1 MRSQRD
7 GQNSGSGLGNRL
19 PDWQDD
25 WKPQPW
31 KPPADVDEYDVAG
44 NRRPRISRAAIQ
56 AAQRPK
62 IDRRREQLFLAV
74 SPCVTGFVAL
84 LLWFLSPL
92 PGAGSIPLAF
102 IILATIQ
109 VIGHLVTRDDQPDA
123 LAKPWTIHLAAA
135 IGLLPMLAI
144 QVSLIREPYVSIDSG
159 SSLPAVLATILVI
172 FFTVVLALVSTVRF
186 WTRPDQASLVFLPV
200 ALLIPQAV
208 GERTEIGIGQALGI
222 LALAMLLGGI
232 ATIASSYV
240 GMGVRLLIPPIVL
253 GIEVMLL
260 WMAGRGPVFHTTSGG
275 IVRLLYILMLA
286 TAVVLVVCVPIF
298 AVWLRRWAPPSAGGV
313 PARTRNAAN

>member
-1 MRSQRD
+1 VRAERGRRS
-7 GQNSGSGLGNRL
+7 SGSGLGSRL

-31 KPPADVDEYDVAG
+31 KPPAEADEYDTSG

-62 IDRRREQLFLAV
+62 LDRRREQLFLAV
-74 SPCVTGFVAL
+74 SPCVTGFAAL
-84 LLWFLSPL
+84 VLWFLSPL

-102 IILATIQ
+102 IILAAIQ
-109 VIGHLVTRDDQPDA
+109 VIGHLVTRDDRPAA

-144 QVSLIREPYVSIDSG
+144 QVALIREPYVSIDSG
-159 SSLPAVLATILVI
+159 SSMPAVLTTMLVI
-172 FFTVVLALVSTVRF
+172 FFTVVLALVSTIRF

-208 GERTEIGIGQALGI
+208 GDRTEIGIGQALGI
-222 LALAMLLGGI
+222 LAVAMLLGGF

-240 GMGVRLLIPPIVL
+240 GMGVRLLIPPVVL
-253 GIEVMLL
+253 GIEILLL
-260 WMAGRGPVFHTTSGG
+260 WIAGRGPVFHTTSGG

-286 TAVVLVVCVPIF
+286 TAVLLVVSVPIF
-298 AVWLRRWAPPSAGGV
+298 AVWLRRWTPPSAGGV
-313 PARTRNAAN
+313 PARNRNVPS

>member
-1 MRSQRD
+1 MRSQR
-7 GQNSGSGLGNRL
+7 GGRSSGAGLGSRL

-31 KPPADVDEYDVAG
+31 KPPADADEYDTAG

-62 IDRRREQLFLAV
+62 VDRRREQLMLAV
-74 SPCVTGFVAL
+74 SPCVTGVVAL

-102 IILATIQ
+102 IMLATIQ

-123 LAKPWTIHLAAA
+123 LAKPWTIHLAAS

-144 QVSLIREPYVSIDSG
+144 QVALIREPYVSIDSG
-159 SSLPAVLATILVI
+159 SSLPAALATLLVI
-172 FFTVVLALVSTVRF
+172 FFTFVLAVVSTMRF

-208 GERTEIGIGQALGI
+208 GDRSEIGISQALAI
-222 LALAMLLGGI
+222 LAVGMLLGGI

-240 GMGVRLLIPPIVL
+240 GIGVRLLIPPVVL
-253 GIEVMLL
+253 GVEIMLL
-260 WMAGRGPVFHTTSGG
+260 WMAGRGPVFHPTSGG

-298 AVWLRRWAPPSAGGV
+298 AVWLQRWAPPSAGFGSS
-313 PARTRNAAN
+313 RER